1 MKKKRPYKKPKPTR
15 SPFCAGRP
23 FIWWALFPALL
34 LSGCAR
40 FERSEYGLNPQTGR
54 VIKTGETTVTFLLS
68 RTDLKGL
75 LITKPDGTHIELKQA
90 GSESQAVELVK
101 AGADIYA
108 KAMAAEEGGDGDP
121 DPLPV
126 PHVTAPQIPPLEVRE
141 RP

>member
-1 MKKKRPYKKPKPTR
+1 LTVLA
-15 SPFCAGRP
+15 FAA
-23 FIWWALFPALL
+23 IAALAF
-34 LSGCAR
+34 SGCAR
-40 FERSEYGLNPQTGR
+40 FERSEWALDRTTGR
-54 VIKTGETTVTFLLS
+54 MVKIGTTTVTFVLS
-68 RTDLKGL
+68 KTDLKGL

-90 GSESQAVELVK
+90 GSESQAVELAK

-108 KAMAAEEGGDGDP
+108 KGRADEGGDGDP